1 MDTLEVMKVDL
12 NQKVNLNMKNSTLP
26 IIEDLKSAR

>member
-12 NQKVNLNMKNSTLP
+12 NQKVNLNMKNSILP